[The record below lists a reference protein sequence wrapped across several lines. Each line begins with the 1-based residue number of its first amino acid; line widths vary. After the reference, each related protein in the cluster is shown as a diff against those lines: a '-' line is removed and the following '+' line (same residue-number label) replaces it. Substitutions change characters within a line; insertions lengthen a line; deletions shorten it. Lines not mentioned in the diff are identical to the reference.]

1 MKYTYKSLR
10 NFFFLSILYEWIF
23 YKMILYCKIYQYG
36 LHEVARIFY

>member
-1 MKYTYKSLR
+1 MKYTNKSLR